1 VKIFQGRIIEV
12 EVETVELPNGSS
24 LELEIVRHP
33 GGAAVVALDERMQVC
48 LLRQFRPALGAW
60 LWEIPAGKIDD
71 DEPPFETARRELAE
85 EAGLAAGRWVE
96 LGSMVSSPGVFTE
109 RVHLYLARDLSA
121 VPDTPHPAEIFE
133 LHWVP
138 LHDAVE
144 RARSGAITDA
154 KSALALLR
162 AAASLDIV

>member
-1 VKIFQGRIIEV
+1 MKIFQGRIIEV